1 VRHAGLGSLR
11 DTKQL
16 LPLHDAVNEPDDESG
31 QQRGQAVETV
41 ARTSTGANQEPRHAA
56 AGGRHA
62 YAHEQLLVVR
72 VVEGLEGVA
81 SDE

>member
-1 VRHAGLGSLR
+1 MAGARLV
-11 DTKQL
+11 DTKQP
-16 LPLHDAVNEPDDESG
+16 LPLHDAGNEPDDESG

-62 YAHEQLLVVR
+62 YAHEQLLVGR
-72 VVEGLEGVA
+72 VVECLDGAA